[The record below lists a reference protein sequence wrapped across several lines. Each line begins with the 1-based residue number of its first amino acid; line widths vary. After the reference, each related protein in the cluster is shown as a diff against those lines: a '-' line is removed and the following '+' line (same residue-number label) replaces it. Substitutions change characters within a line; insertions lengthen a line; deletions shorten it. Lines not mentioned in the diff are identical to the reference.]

1 MKTSFELVAEF
12 RDDQGKGASRR
23 LRRDGKVPAILYGGP
38 QDARPL
44 SLNHTKLVQVLSDER
59 CYSTILS
66 IRVGE
71 EQQAAVL
78 KDLQRHPFK
87 NQILHVDFQRVFEG
101 EPIRLHVP
109 LHFINEA
116 ACIGVKSQG
125 GIISH
130 LRKELEVLCLPKDL
144 PEFIEV
150 DVIELGLNQLIHLSE
165 IKLPAGVQL
174 PELIQGH
181 DAPVVSVH
189 TPRAEEEIAPAAEA
203 VAAVPGAEAP
213 EGEAAPGDEKK
224 AADAKKPAEAQ
235 KPEAKKPE
243 AKKPEAKKPEA
254 KKPEAKKKD

>member
-44 SLNHTKLVQVLSDER
+44 SLNHTKLVQVLNDER
-59 CYSTILS
+59 CYSTILD
-66 IRVGE
+66 IKVGE
-71 EQQAAVL
+71 EKQAAVL
-78 KDLQRHPFK
+78 KDLQRHPYK

-109 LHFINEA
+109 LHFINETG
-116 ACIGVKSQG
+116 CIGVKGQG

-130 LRKELEVLCLPKDL
+130 LRNEIEVLCLPKHL

-150 DVIELGLNQLIHLSE
+150 DVIDLGLNQLIHLSE
-165 IKLPAGVQL
+165 LKLPTGVQL
-174 PELIQGH
+174 PELIHGH

-189 TPRAEEEIAPAAEA
+189 APRAEEEVAPVEAAAAAPA
-203 VAAVPGAEAP
+203 
-213 EGEAAPGDEKK
+213 GEAAEGAAAEPGDDKK
-224 AADAKKPAEAQ
+224 PADAKKAGD
-235 KPEAKKPE
+235 AKKPSE
-243 AKKPEAKKPEA
+243 AGKPEGKKA
-254 KKPEAKKKD
+254 EAKKKA

>member
-44 SLNHTKLVQVLSDER
+44 SLNHTNLVQVLNDER
-59 CYSTILS
+59 CYSTILA
-66 IRVGE
+66 IKVGSE
-71 EQQAAVL
+71 KQAAVL
-78 KDLQRHPFK
+78 KDLQRHPYK

-109 LHFINEA
+109 LHFINETT
-116 ACIGVKSQG
+116 CVGVKEQG

-130 LRKELEVLCLPKDL
+130 LRNDLEVLCLPKDL

-150 DVIELGLNQLIHLSE
+150 DVIGLGLNQLIHLSE

-174 PELIQGH
+174 PELIHGH

-189 TPRAEEEIAPAAEA
+189 APRAEEEVAPVEEA
-203 VAAVPGAEAP
+203 VAAAP
-213 EGEAAPGDEKK
+213 TGEAAEGAAAEPGDDKKPAEAKK
-224 AADAKKPAEAQ
+224 AGDAKKPAEAG
-235 KPEAKKPE
+235 KAEGKKPE
-243 AKKPEAKKPEA
+243 G